1 MQRTSR
7 KDKYQRNL
15 SKKMIGKKVKNLQ
28 DMIVR
33 MKKRT
38 KDLNMIE
45 IAETEKIEEKDRD
58 LNLKIDD

>member
-1 MQRTSR
+1 
-7 KDKYQRNL
+7 
-15 SKKMIGKKVKNLQ
+15 
-28 DMIVR
+28 